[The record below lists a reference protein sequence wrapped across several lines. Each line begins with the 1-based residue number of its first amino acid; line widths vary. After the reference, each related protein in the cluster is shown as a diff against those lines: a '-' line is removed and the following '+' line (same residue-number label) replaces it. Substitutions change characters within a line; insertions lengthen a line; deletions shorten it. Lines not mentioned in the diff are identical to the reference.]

1 MLWADENNIKRCILT
16 VITLLAIML
25 SEHIP
30 DASEIGTIKITSKS
44 HKNSV
49 SLQGH
54 NSQL

>member
-1 MLWADENNIKRCILT
+1 M
-16 VITLLAIML
+16 TLLASML

-30 DASEIGTIKITSKS
+30 DASEIGTIKITSKC

-54 NSQL
+54 VSQL